1 MNADEAFFAEMLD
14 FGVTTV
20 EIKSGYGLDS
30 ENELKQLRVIRRLG
44 EACAQD
50 IAATFLGAHAIPDEY
65 AGNADG
71 YIDFII
77 ERVLPVVTEQG
88 LADFLRCLPRKFR
101 IQRSAVAETSACG
114 TKLGLPSKVH
124 ADEIDPLGGS
134 SLRARSAQFPQNTL
148 LQRGTAALK
157 QWQRR
162 KRLPACC
169 RKPHFI
175 STNPLRVRAT

>member
-1 MNADEAFFAEMLD
+1 MLD

-44 EACAQD
+44 GACAQD

-88 LADFLRCLPRKFR
+88 LADFAM
-101 IQRSAVAETSACG
+101 SS
-114 TKLGLPSKVH
+114 SKV
-124 ADEIDPLGGS
+124 PYSTFRSRGNFC
-134 SLRARSAQFPQNTL
+134 LRHKNSGFRQKCM
-148 LQRGTAALK
+148 RM
-157 QWQRR
+157 R
-162 KRLPACC
+162 
-169 RKPHFI
+169 
-175 STNPLRVRAT
+175 